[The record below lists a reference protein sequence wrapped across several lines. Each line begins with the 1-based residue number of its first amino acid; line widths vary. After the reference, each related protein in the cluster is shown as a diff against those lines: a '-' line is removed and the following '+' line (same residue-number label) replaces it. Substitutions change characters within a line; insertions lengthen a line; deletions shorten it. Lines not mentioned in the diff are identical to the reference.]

1 MSRSLFDG
9 QRRLSSPIHSHSD
22 PNTLYYFSTLLLLSI
37 SPFEISTF
45 LHHFTSSRYFRVKR
59 QAVRAKIFCFVTT
72 PSSLFLSLYSWLP
85 SSPLPLSN
93 LELGLVNNRS
103 RNTLQSQRSTSEMER
118 RSKSTVSSSTPPKR
132 SQPAFSPSSVS
143 QLKLLR
149 LRKKARPSVSTTSS
163 YLLHSI
169 CFTEITSLSFSFQ
182 SCFSKNANSTL
193 LSSTASLSDHV
204 YISAPWAPGAGE
216 PYLIARVM
224 EFVTA
229 SSARAGAAA
238 LASSSG
244 TLQVRANLYLRVR
257 DVSHRVTNDPRLL
270 LATMHSDLF
279 ALDNVRGLCEVRH
292 RELIGDGSA
301 PDITAWKRRDDHFYF
316 HQLYDRYIH
325 RFYDVIPMSKIKNA
339 PADVLLALN
348 ARYSFVVAEVGMAAD
363 LCDALRG
370 CAVCHQWAPS

>member
-1 MSRSLFDG
+1 
-9 QRRLSSPIHSHSD
+9 
-22 PNTLYYFSTLLLLSI
+22 
-37 SPFEISTF
+37 
-45 LHHFTSSRYFRVKR
+45 
-59 QAVRAKIFCFVTT
+59 
-72 PSSLFLSLYSWLP
+72 
-85 SSPLPLSN
+85 
-93 LELGLVNNRS
+93 
-103 RNTLQSQRSTSEMER
+103 
-118 RSKSTVSSSTPPKR
+118 
-132 SQPAFSPSSVS
+132 
-143 QLKLLR
+143 
-149 LRKKARPSVSTTSS
+149 
-163 YLLHSI
+163 
-169 CFTEITSLSFSFQ
+169 
-182 SCFSKNANSTL
+182 
-193 LSSTASLSDHV
+193 
-204 YISAPWAPGAGE
+204 
-216 PYLIARVM
+216 M

-301 PDITAWKRRDDHFYF
+301 PDITAWKRREDHFYF

-339 PADVLLALN
+339 PVDVLLALN
-348 ARYSFVVAEVGMAAD
+348 ARYSFVVAEVGMASD